1 MAIKDAF
8 KNLIGI
14 PSDDYYNDN
23 DSDNSATSE
32 PFLENASLQESSS
45 SRRDKDKVVNVHTTT
60 QLAVVLVKPESFEDA
75 SAIADHLNEKKTV
88 VLNLESASKEVSR
101 RMIDFLC
108 GAAYAN
114 HGKMKRVANNTYI
127 ITPYNVDI
135 MGDLLDELE
144 NNGVIF

>member
-1 MAIKDAF
+1 MALKEAF
-8 KNLIGI
+8 KSLIGM
-14 PSDDYYNDN
+14 PTDEDYNDN
-23 DSDNSATSE
+23 EEFDNNE
-32 PFLENASLQESSS
+32 EYVESPAMTVLNNQKKGD
-45 SRRDKDKVVNVHTTT
+45 RVLNVNTTA
-60 QLAVVLVKPESFEDA
+60 QLAVVLVKPENFEDA
-75 SAIADHLNEKKTV
+75 SAIADHLNDKKTV
-88 VLNLESASKEVSR
+88 VLNLESANKDVSR

>member
-14 PSDDYYNDN
+14 PSDEYYNDN
-23 DSDNSATSE
+23 EDINETNDDFVDSPMISAV
-32 PFLENASLQESSS
+32 NNQK
-45 SRRDKDKVVNVHTTT
+45 KDKVVNVHATT
-60 QLAVVLVKPESFEDA
+60 QLAVVLVKPENFEDA

-88 VLNLESASKEVSR
+88 VLNLESANKEVSR

>member
-14 PSDDYYNDN
+14 PSDEYYNDN
-23 DSDNSATSE
+23 EDINETNDDFVDSPMISAV
-32 PFLENASLQESSS
+32 NNQK
-45 SRRDKDKVVNVHTTT
+45 KDKVVNVHATT
-60 QLAVVLVKPESFEDA
+60 QLAVVLVKPENFEDA

-88 VLNLESASKEVSR
+88 VQVESANKEVSR

-144 NNGVIF
+144 NSGVIF

>member
-14 PSDDYYNDN
+14 PSDEYYNDN
-23 DSDNSATSE
+23 EDINETKDDFVDSPMITAVN
-32 PFLENASLQESSS
+32 NQK
-45 SRRDKDKVVNVHTTT
+45 KDKVVNVHATT
-60 QLAVVLVKPESFEDA
+60 QLAVVLVKPEHFEDA

-88 VLNLESASKEVSR
+88 VLNLESANKEVSR

-144 NNGVIF
+144 NSGVIF

>member
-1 MAIKDAF
+1 MAIKDTF

-23 DSDNSATSE
+23 DDQDENDFEESPMISAV
-32 PFLENASLQESSS
+32 NG
-45 SRRDKDKVVNVHTTT
+45 RKNDKVVNVHATT

>member
-23 DSDNSATSE
+23 EDINDTNDDFIDSPMITAVN
-32 PFLENASLQESSS
+32 NQK
-45 SRRDKDKVVNVHTTT
+45 KDKVVNVHATT
-60 QLAVVLVKPESFEDA
+60 QLAVVLVKPENFEDA

-88 VLNLESASKEVSR
+88 VLNLESANKEVSR

-127 ITPYNVDI
+127 ITPYNVDV
-135 MGDLLDELE
+135 MGDLIDELE
-144 NNGVIF
+144 NNGMFF

>member
-14 PSDDYYNDN
+14 PSDEYYNDN
-23 DSDNSATSE
+23 EDINETNDDFVDSPMISAV
-32 PFLENASLQESSS
+32 NNQK
-45 SRRDKDKVVNVHTTT
+45 KDKVVNVHATT
-60 QLAVVLVKPESFEDA
+60 QLAVVLVKPENFEDA

-88 VLNLESASKEVSR
+88 VLNLESANKEVSR

-135 MGDLLDELE
+135 MGDLLDDLE
-144 NNGVIF
+144 NSGVIF

>member
-14 PSDDYYNDN
+14 PSDEYYNDN
-23 DSDNSATSE
+23 NDDVDNTEEFVE
-32 PFLENASLQESSS
+32 PPSMTVLNNQKK
-45 SRRDKDKVVNVHTTT
+45 DKDRIVNVHATT
-60 QLAVVLVKPESFEDA
+60 QLAVVLVKPENFSDA
-75 SAIADHLNEKKTV
+75 SAIADHLNDKKTV
-88 VLNLESASKEVSR
+88 VLNLESTNKEVSR

-144 NNGVIF
+144 NSGVIF

>member
-1 MAIKDAF
+1 MPWKDTI
-8 KNLIGI
+8 KNLIGM
-14 PSDDYYNDN
+14 PTDEDYNDN
-23 DSDNSATSE
+23 EEYNNEDE
-32 PFLENASLQESSS
+32 YVESPAMTVLNNQKN
-45 SRRDKDKVVNVHTTT
+45 RDRVLNVNTTA
-60 QLAVVLVKPESFEDA
+60 QLAVVLVKPENFEDA
-75 SAIADHLNEKKTV
+75 SAIADHLNDKKTV
-88 VLNLESASKEVSR
+88 VLNLESANKDVSR

>member
-14 PSDDYYNDN
+14 PSDEYYNDN
-23 DSDNSATSE
+23 EDINETNDDFVDSPMISAV
-32 PFLENASLQESSS
+32 NNQK
-45 SRRDKDKVVNVHTTT
+45 KDKVVNVHATT
-60 QLAVVLVKPESFEDA
+60 QLAVVLLKPENFEDA

-88 VLNLESASKEVSR
+88 VLNLESANKEVSR

-144 NNGVIF
+144 NSGVIF

>member
-14 PSDDYYNDN
+14 PSDEYYNDN
-23 DSDNSATSE
+23 EDINETNDDFVDSPMISAV
-32 PFLENASLQESSS
+32 NNQK
-45 SRRDKDKVVNVHTTT
+45 KDKVVNVHATT
-60 QLAVVLVKPESFEDA
+60 QLAVVLVKPENFEDA

-88 VLNLESASKEVSR
+88 VLNLESANKEVSR

-144 NNGVIF
+144 HSGVIF

>member
-14 PSDDYYNDN
+14 PSDEYYNDN
-23 DSDNSATSE
+23 EDINETNDDLVDSPMISAV
-32 PFLENASLQESSS
+32 NNQK
-45 SRRDKDKVVNVHTTT
+45 KDKVVNVHATT
-60 QLAVVLVKPESFEDA
+60 QLAVVLVKPENFEDA

-88 VLNLESASKEVSR
+88 VLNLESANKEVSR

-144 NNGVIF
+144 NSGVIF

>member
-1 MAIKDAF
+1 MPFDF
-8 KNLIGI
+8 KKLIGI
-14 PSDDYYNDN
+14 PTDDYYNDN
-23 DSDNSATSE
+23 EDDNIDE
-32 PFLENASLQESSS
+32 VEESPMISTVNN
-45 SRRDKDKVVNVHTTT
+45 RKNDKVVNVHATT
-60 QLAVVLVKPESFEDA
+60 QLAVVLVKPENFEDA

-144 NNGVIF
+144 SNGVIF

>member
-14 PSDDYYNDN
+14 PSDEYYNDN
-23 DSDNSATSE
+23 EDINETNDDFVDSPMISAV
-32 PFLENASLQESSS
+32 NNQK
-45 SRRDKDKVVNVHTTT
+45 KDKVVNVHATT
-60 QLAVVLVKPESFEDA
+60 QLAVVLVKPENFEDA

-88 VLNLESASKEVSR
+88 VLNLESANKEVSR

-135 MGDLLDELE
+135 MSDVREELTNTVSFPWE
-144 NNGVIF
+144 E

>member
-14 PSDDYYNDN
+14 PSDEYYNDN
-23 DSDNSATSE
+23 EDINETNDDFVDSPMISAV
-32 PFLENASLQESSS
+32 NNQK
-45 SRRDKDKVVNVHTTT
+45 KDKVDNVHATT
-60 QLAVVLVKPESFEDA
+60 QLAVVLVKPENFEDA

-88 VLNLESASKEVSR
+88 VLNLESANKEVSR

-144 NNGVIF
+144 NSGVIF

>member
-14 PSDDYYNDN
+14 PSEEYYNDN
-23 DSDNSATSE
+23 DDNETNDDAFVESPMISAV
-32 PFLENASLQESSS
+32 NNQK
-45 SRRDKDKVVNVHTTT
+45 KDKVVNVHATT
-60 QLAVVLVKPESFEDA
+60 QLAVVLVKPENFEDA

-88 VLNLESASKEVSR
+88 VLNLESANKEVSR

-144 NNGVIF
+144 NSGVIF

>member
-1 MAIKDAF
+1 MAIKDTF

-14 PSDDYYNDN
+14 PSDDYYNDKEDN
-23 DSDNSATSE
+23 DDNNE
-32 PFLENASLQESSS
+32 VEESPLLSTVNG
-45 SRRDKDKVVNVHTTT
+45 RKDKVVNVHATT
-60 QLAVVLVKPESFEDA
+60 QLAVVLVKPENFEDA
-75 SAIADHLNEKKTV
+75 STIADHLNEKKTV
-88 VLNLESASKEVSR
+88 VLNLESANKEVSR

>member
-1 MAIKDAF
+1 MAIKDTF

-23 DSDNSATSE
+23 DDNNNDELVDSPLITAV
-32 PFLENASLQESSS
+32 NNQK
-45 SRRDKDKVVNVHTTT
+45 KDKVVNVHATT
-60 QLAVVLVKPESFEDA
+60 QPAVVLVKPESFEDA

-88 VLNLESASKEVSR
+88 VLNLESANKEVSR

-144 NNGVIF
+144 NSGVIF

>member
-23 DSDNSATSE
+23 EDINDTNDDFIDSPMITAVN
-32 PFLENASLQESSS
+32 NQK
-45 SRRDKDKVVNVHTTT
+45 KDKVVNVHATT
-60 QLAVVLVKPESFEDA
+60 QLAVVLVKPENFEDA

-88 VLNLESASKEVSR
+88 VLNLESANKEVSR

-144 NNGVIF
+144 HSGVIF

>member
-14 PSDDYYNDN
+14 PSDEYYNDN
-23 DSDNSATSE
+23 EDINETNDDFVDSPMISAV
-32 PFLENASLQESSS
+32 NNQK
-45 SRRDKDKVVNVHTTT
+45 KDKVVNVHATT
-60 QLAVVLVKPESFEDA
+60 QLAVVLVKPENFEDA

-88 VLNLESASKEVSR
+88 VLNLESAKKEVSR

-144 NNGVIF
+144 NSGVIF

>member
-14 PSDDYYNDN
+14 PSDEYYNDN
-23 DSDNSATSE
+23 EDINETNDDFVDSPMISAV
-32 PFLENASLQESSS
+32 NNQK
-45 SRRDKDKVVNVHTTT
+45 KDKVVNVHATT
-60 QLAVVLVKPESFEDA
+60 QLAVVLVKPENFEDA

-88 VLNLESASKEVSR
+88 VLNLESANKEVSR

-144 NNGVIF
+144 NSGVIF

>member
-14 PSDDYYNDN
+14 PSDEYYNDN
-23 DSDNSATSE
+23 EDINETNDDFVDSPMISAV
-32 PFLENASLQESSS
+32 NNQK
-45 SRRDKDKVVNVHTTT
+45 KDKVVNVHATT
-60 QLAVVLVKPESFEDA
+60 QLAVVLVKPENFEDA

-88 VLNLESASKEVSR
+88 VLNLESANKEVSR

-114 HGKMKRVANNTYI
+114 HGKLKRVANNTYI

-144 NNGVIF
+144 NSGVIF

>member
-14 PSDDYYNDN
+14 PSDEYYNDN
-23 DSDNSATSE
+23 EDINETKDDFVDSPMITAVN
-32 PFLENASLQESSS
+32 NQK
-45 SRRDKDKVVNVHTTT
+45 KDKVVNVHATT
-60 QLAVVLVKPESFEDA
+60 QLAVVLVKPENFEDA

-88 VLNLESASKEVSR
+88 VLNLESANKEVSR

-144 NNGVIF
+144 HSGVIF

>member
-14 PSDDYYNDN
+14 PSDEYYNDN
-23 DSDNSATSE
+23 EDINETNDDFIDSPMISAV
-32 PFLENASLQESSS
+32 NNQK
-45 SRRDKDKVVNVHTTT
+45 KDKVVNVHATT
-60 QLAVVLVKPESFEDA
+60 QLAVVLVKPENFEDA

-88 VLNLESASKEVSR
+88 VLNLESANKEVSR

-144 NNGVIF
+144 NSGVIF

>member
-14 PSDDYYNDN
+14 PSDEYYNDN
-23 DSDNSATSE
+23 EDINETKDDFVDSPMITAVN
-32 PFLENASLQESSS
+32 NQK
-45 SRRDKDKVVNVHTTT
+45 KDKVVNVQATT
-60 QLAVVLVKPESFEDA
+60 QLAVVLVKPEHFEDA

-88 VLNLESASKEVSR
+88 VLNLESANKEVSR

-144 NNGVIF
+144 NSGVIF

>member
-14 PSDDYYNDN
+14 PSDEYYNDN
-23 DSDNSATSE
+23 NDNNDNADEFVESPMISAV
-32 PFLENASLQESSS
+32 NNQK
-45 SRRDKDKVVNVHTTT
+45 KDKVVNVHATT
-60 QLAVVLVKPESFEDA
+60 QLAVVLVKPEHFEDA
-75 SAIADHLNEKKTV
+75 SEIADHLNEKKTV
-88 VLNLESASKEVSR
+88 VLNLESANKEVSR

-144 NNGVIF
+144 NSGVIF